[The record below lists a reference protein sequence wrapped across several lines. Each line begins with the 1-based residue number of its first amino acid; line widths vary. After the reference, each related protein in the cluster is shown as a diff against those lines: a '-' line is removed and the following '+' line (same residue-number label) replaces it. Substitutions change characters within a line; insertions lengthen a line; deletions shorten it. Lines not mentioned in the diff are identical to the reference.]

1 MKLKIQITIL
11 IALSICFWC
20 CEDKISDP
28 ERGTIVS
35 SNPLFTYTA
44 SDIETY
50 LAISGMD
57 IQLGDIHNVEAVKI
71 VYETIDPYNNRTTAS
86 GAFFLP
92 LEAVNPPLLSLQHG
106 TETKRSEVA
115 SVNPMNSVEGF
126 LGLILGA
133 MGYCTAVPDYLG
145 LGESDLLHPYLHAKS
160 TATSVIDFLRAVR
173 NYCDKNDIGLNDQL
187 FLTGYSEGGYATL
200 ATHREIEEYYTDE
213 FQLTAVAPMAG
224 PYDLVG
230 TVDSLFNS
238 LAYTNSI
245 YAAFILTAY
254 NEIYGWDRLDDFFQP
269 AYATILLGLF
279 DGSKSY
285 SEIGNQLPPSL
296 SDLLNPNF
304 VTDYLNGSET
314 TVRATLKENTLLDWS
329 PTIPL
334 RFFHGNADEVVPYFN
349 AVTTVQNLTV
359 GSSST
364 VELITIE
371 QGTHET
377 AGEAAIIGMIEWLA
391 GF

>member
-1 MKLKIQITIL
+1 MKLKIQIIIL
-11 IALSICFWC
+11 VALNICFWS
-20 CEDKISDP
+20 CEDKISNP

-35 SNPLFTYTA
+35 SSPLFTYTA

-50 LAISGMD
+50 LTNSGMD
-57 IQLGDIHNVEAVKI
+57 IQLGDIYGVEAVKI
-71 VYETIDPYNNRTTAS
+71 IYETIDPHNNRTTAS

-115 SVNPMNSVEGF
+115 SVNPLNSVEGF
-126 LGLILGA
+126 LGLILSA

-160 TATSVIDFLRAVR
+160 TATSVIDYLRAVR

-200 ATHREIEEYYTDE
+200 ATHREIEEYYADE

-224 PYDLVG
+224 PYNLAG
-230 TVDSLFNS
+230 TVDSIFTS

-245 YAAFILTAY
+245 YPAFILTAY

-269 AYATILLGLF
+269 AYAALLPGLF

-285 SEIGNQLPPSL
+285 SEIGNQLPL
-296 SDLLNPNF
+296 LLTDLLNPIF
-304 VTDYLNGSET
+304 VTDYLNSNET
-314 TVRATLKENTLLDWS
+314 TVRATLEENTLLDWS
-329 PTIPL
+329 PTVPL
-334 RFFHGNADEVVPYFN
+334 RFFHGNADEVVPYYN
-349 AVTTVQNLTV
+349 AISVVQSLSAN
-359 GSSST
+359 SSTT

-371 QGTHET
+371 NGTHET
-377 AGEAAIIGMIEWLA
+377 AGDAAIIGMIEWFA

>member
-11 IALSICFWC
+11 VALSICFWS

-28 ERGTIVS
+28 ERGAIVS
-35 SNPLFTYTA
+35 TTPLFTYQS

-50 LAISGMD
+50 LTLSGME
-57 IQLGDIHNVEAVKI
+57 IQLGDIQGVEAVKI
-71 VYETIDPYNNRTTAS
+71 VYETIDPQNNRTTAS

-126 LGLILGA
+126 LGLIFGA

-160 TATSVIDFLRAVR
+160 TATSVVDFLRAVR
-173 NYCDKNDIGLNDQL
+173 NYCNKNDIGLNDQL

-200 ATHREIEEYYTDE
+200 ATHREIEEYYADE

-238 LAYTNSI
+238 LAYANSI

-269 AYATILLGLF
+269 AYASLLPGLF
-279 DGSKSY
+279 DGTRTY
-285 SEIGNQLPPSL
+285 DEISSSLPPHL
-296 SDLLNPNF
+296 SSLLN
-304 VTDYLNGSET
+304 TDFITAYVNGSESA
-314 TVRATLKENTLLDWS
+314 VRTALEENTLLDWS
-329 PTIPL
+329 PSVPL
-334 RFFHGNADEVVPYFN
+334 RFFHGDADEVVPYFN
-349 AVTTVQNLTV
+349 AVTTVQNLAA

-377 AGEAAIIGMIEWLA
+377 AGETAIIGMIEWLA
-391 GF
+391 DF